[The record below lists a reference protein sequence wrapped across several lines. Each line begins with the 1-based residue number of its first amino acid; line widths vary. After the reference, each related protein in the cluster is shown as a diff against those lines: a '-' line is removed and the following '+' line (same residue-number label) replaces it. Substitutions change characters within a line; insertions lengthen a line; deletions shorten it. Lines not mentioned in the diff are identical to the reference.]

1 MVWESD
7 KKLSWYIGR
16 RPLLDIAIDRD
27 PPHIK
32 SISDFFNGLVIFHV
46 HFIRHFFFI
55 GLVNEWP
62 TAVPTPGTGSSKAE
76 NNFFRFKTIIGRKL
90 ASRHP
95 KNQDIEANL
104 GCLILNKMAL
114 CGMPEYEKR

>member
-1 MVWESD
+1 MDVAVISSDPAFKQRNNHISFINDYSRDIWEMASG
-7 KKLSWYIGR
+7 Y
-16 RPLLDIAIDRD
+16 
-27 PPHIK
+27 
-32 SISDFFNGLVIFHV
+32 
-46 HFIRHFFFI
+46 
-55 GLVNEWP
+55 
-62 TAVPTPGTGSSKAE
+62 TMQSKAE